1 MRLFRTL
8 CATLGTLFIVSTPS
22 LGAYAAA
29 IPPLSETSVLA
40 TDVHLTDAASALSME
55 NKGSATVA
63 APLRAAAEETSSTP
77 SLWLL
82 TALIISIII
91 LVLVV
96 VFIVY
101 ALRSQKTKK
110 KSQAQRV
117 PPSGQGS
124 VPFPVRPGMPEAS
137 AYTGGPAQFGQRATY
152 NPYPAQDATAGDP
165 TPRET
170 GFVWQRQTGPAP
182 AAPQQPIYAPTA
194 GGTPGQPLGAPMGM
208 PPSDQRGPNPAAPQN
223 APQQPPMG
231 GAAVV
236 GGTASM
242 SGEKTELLTTFGG
255 SDPDA
260 KTQLFGTYDDQADPD
275 AKTQLFGTYDDQGA
289 AAAAP
294 AAEPVEAPKPES
306 VATSHG
312 AAPAAPIP
320 APAPETAPAAPED
333 PGMLT
338 VKLPRFKPE
347 AQSQPAPEAE
357 SAAAPEDPGM
367 LTVKLP
373 RYKPEAQTDLAPTQ
387 DPQPEQPA
395 PAQSAAQPEQVDAP
409 TPEQAP
415 AEAPQYV
422 DVPTV
427 KLLRVPTQQASAASP
442 EQAAPP
448 EPEHVASPEASSTPV
463 AAPAPQPVAPPQP
476 PVAPEAMP
484 APASSLGNDSDE
496 GVPTVQMPQFDRMD
510 SFDWDSP
517 AASQQAP
524 QPQQAPQTPAVPVAP
539 QMQVPQQPMPAAPAQ
554 PFPPVD
560 QGAAAQQVPTAPQ
573 APEQSG
579 GFQESWTSQFS
590 WSEEIRPEPQA
601 QKKRRWPWSKRR
613 KQKGEEEAAQALP
626 EGNAPGATAH
636 MPVIAVD
643 AQDDDW
649 QNWNSRN

>member
-40 TDVHLTDAASALSME
+40 TDVHLADAASAISLE
-55 NKGSATVA
+55 NKGNATVA
-63 APLRAAAEETSSTP
+63 APLRAAAEEASSTP

-101 ALRSQKTKK
+101 ALRSQKAKK

-117 PPSGQGS
+117 PPSSQGS
-124 VPFPVRPGMPEAS
+124 APFPVRPGMPEAS
-137 AYTGGPAQFGQRATY
+137 AYTGGPAQFGQGATY
-152 NPYPAQDATAGDP
+152 TPYPAQDVPPGDP

-182 AAPQQPIYAPTA
+182 TASPQPIYAPTA

-208 PPSDQRGPNPAAPQN
+208 SPSYQRGPNPAAPQN
-223 APQQPPMG
+223 APQQPTMG

-236 GGTASM
+236 RGTASM

-289 AAAAP
+289 SVAAP
-294 AAEPVEAPKPES
+294 ATEPVEAPKPES
-306 VATSHG
+306 VAASHG

-320 APAPETAPAAPED
+320 APAPETTPAAPED

-357 SAAAPEDPGM
+357 SAAAPEDPGV

-373 RYKPEAQTDLAPTQ
+373 RYKPEAQAQPTPAQ
-387 DPQPEQPA
+387 EPQPEQPA
-395 PAQSAAQPEQVDAP
+395 PAQSAEQPEQVDAP
-409 TPEQAP
+409 APEQAP
-415 AEAPQYV
+415 AEAPQCV

-442 EQAAPP
+442 EQAAAP

-484 APASSLGNDSDE
+484 APASSLGDDSDE

-524 QPQQAPQTPAVPVAP
+524 QAQQAPQTPAVPTVP
-539 QMQVPQQPMPAAPAQ
+539 QTQVPQQPMPTAPAQ
-554 PFPPVD
+554 PFPPAD

-601 QKKRRWPWSKRR
+601 QKKRHWPWSKRR
-613 KQKGEEEAAQALP
+613 KQKGEEETTQALP

>member
-40 TDVHLTDAASALSME
+40 TDVHLTDAASALSVE

-63 APLRAAAEETSSTP
+63 APLRAAAEEASSTP

-101 ALRSQKTKK
+101 ALRSQKAKK

-117 PPSGQGS
+117 PPSSQGS

-137 AYTGGPAQFGQRATY
+137 AYTGGPAQFGQGATY
-152 NPYPAQDATAGDP
+152 NPYPAQDATPGGP

-182 AAPQQPIYAPTA
+182 ATPQQPIYAPTA
-194 GGTPGQPLGAPMGM
+194 GGTPGQPLGAPMSM
-208 PPSDQRGPNPAAPQN
+208 FPSAQRGPNPAAPEN

-260 KTQLFGTYDDQADPD
+260 KTQLFGTYDDQ
-275 AKTQLFGTYDDQGA
+275 GA

-306 VATSHG
+306 VAASHG

-333 PGMLT
+333 PGLVT

-357 SAAAPEDPGM
+357 SAAAPEDPGV

-373 RYKPEAQTDLAPTQ
+373 RYKPEAQTDLAPAQ
-387 DPQPEQPA
+387 EPQPEQPA

-442 EQAAPP
+442 EQAAAP

-463 AAPAPQPVAPPQP
+463 ATPVPQPVAPPQP

-524 QPQQAPQTPAVPVAP
+524 QAQQAPQTPAVPAAP

-554 PFPPVD
+554 PFPPTD

-601 QKKRRWPWSKRR
+601 QKKRHWPWSKRC

>member
-40 TDVHLTDAASALSME
+40 TDVHLTDAASALSVE

-63 APLRAAAEETSSTP
+63 APLRAAAEEASSTP

-101 ALRSQKTKK
+101 ALRSQKAKK

-117 PPSGQGS
+117 PPSSQGS

-137 AYTGGPAQFGQRATY
+137 AYTGGPAQFGQGATY
-152 NPYPAQDATAGDP
+152 NPYPAQDATPGGP

-182 AAPQQPIYAPTA
+182 TASPQPIYAPTA
-194 GGTPGQPLGAPMGM
+194 GGIPGQPLGAPMGM
-208 PPSDQRGPNPAAPQN
+208 PPSDQRGPNSATPQHE
-223 APQQPPMG
+223 PQQPTMG

-236 GGTASM
+236 RGTASM

-260 KTQLFGTYDDQADPD
+260 KTQLFGTYDDQVDPD
-275 AKTQLFGTYDDQGA
+275 AKTQLFGTYDDQA
-289 AAAAP
+289 APVAAP
-294 AAEPVEAPKPES
+294 AAEPVEAPKTEP
-306 VATSHG
+306 VAASHG

-320 APAPETAPAAPED
+320 APAPETTPATPEDPGVLTVKLPRYKPEAQSQPAPAQEPQPEQPAPAEPAATPED

-347 AQSQPAPEAE
+347 AQAHPTPEAE
-357 SAAAPEDPGM
+357 SAAAPEDPGV

-448 EPEHVASPEASSTPV
+448 EPEHVASPEASS
-463 AAPAPQPVAPPQP
+463 APASTGAPQPGSPPPQP
-476 PVAPEAMP
+476 F
-484 APASSLGNDSDE
+484 LF
-496 GVPTVQMPQFDRMD
+496 TL
-510 SFDWDSP
+510 
-517 AASQQAP
+517 
-524 QPQQAPQTPAVPVAP
+524 
-539 QMQVPQQPMPAAPAQ
+539 
-554 PFPPVD
+554 FPR
-560 QGAAAQQVPTAPQ
+560 
-573 APEQSG
+573 
-579 GFQESWTSQFS
+579 F
-590 WSEEIRPEPQA
+590 
-601 QKKRRWPWSKRR
+601 
-613 KQKGEEEAAQALP
+613 
-626 EGNAPGATAH
+626 
-636 MPVIAVD
+636 
-643 AQDDDW
+643 
-649 QNWNSRN
+649 

>member
-63 APLRAAAEETSSTP
+63 APLRAAAEEASSTP

-101 ALRSQKTKK
+101 ALRSQKAKK

-124 VPFPVRPGMPEAS
+124 VPFPARPGMPEAS
-137 AYTGGPAQFGQRATY
+137 AYTGGPAQFGQGATY
-152 NPYPAQDATAGDP
+152 NPYPAQDATPGVP

-170 GFVWQRQTGPAP
+170 GFVWQRQTGPTP
-182 AAPQQPIYAPTA
+182 AASPQPIYAPTA
-194 GGTPGQPLGAPMGM
+194 GGIPGQPLGAPMGM
-208 PPSDQRGPNPAAPQN
+208 PPSDQRGPNPVTPQHEQ
-223 APQQPPMG
+223 QQPTMG

-236 GGTASM
+236 RGTASM

-306 VATSHG
+306 VAPSHG

-333 PGMLT
+333 PG
-338 VKLPRFKPE
+338 V
-347 AQSQPAPEAE
+347 
-357 SAAAPEDPGM
+357 

-373 RYKPEAQTDLAPTQ
+373 RYKPEAQTDLAPAQ
-387 DPQPEQPA
+387 EPQPEQPV

-409 TPEQAP
+409 APEQAP

-442 EQAAPP
+442 EQAAAP
-448 EPEHVASPEASSTPV
+448 EPEHVASPEASSAP
-463 AAPAPQPVAPPQP
+463 AATGAPQPVAAPQP
-476 PVAPEAMP
+476 PVVPEAMP
-484 APASSLGNDSDE
+484 APASALGDDSDE

-524 QPQQAPQTPAVPVAP
+524 QAPQAPQPQQAPQAQQTPQTPAVPAAP

-590 WSEEIRPEPQA
+590 WSEEVRPEPQA
-601 QKKRRWPWSKRR
+601 QKKRRWPWSKRH
-613 KQKGEEEAAQALP
+613 KQKGEEEATQALP
-626 EGNAPGATAH
+626 EGNTPGATAH

>member
-40 TDVHLTDAASALSME
+40 TDVHLTDAASAISLE
-55 NKGSATVA
+55 NKGNATVA
-63 APLRAAAEETSSTP
+63 APLRAAAEEASSTP

-82 TALIISIII
+82 TTLIISIII

-101 ALRSQKTKK
+101 ALRSQKAKK

-117 PPSGQGS
+117 PPSSQGS
-124 VPFPVRPGMPEAS
+124 APFPVRPGMPEAS
-137 AYTGGPAQFGQRATY
+137 AYTGGPAQFGPGATY
-152 NPYPAQDATAGDP
+152 IPHPGQDATPGDP

-182 AAPQQPIYAPTA
+182 TASPQPIYAPTA
-194 GGTPGQPLGAPMGM
+194 GGTPGQSLGTPMGM
-208 PPSDQRGPNPAAPQN
+208 SPSYQRGPNPAAPQN
-223 APQQPPMG
+223 APQQPTMG

-236 GGTASM
+236 RGTASM

-306 VATSHG
+306 VAASHG

-333 PGMLT
+333 PGL
-338 VKLPRFKPE
+338 V
-347 AQSQPAPEAE
+347 
-357 SAAAPEDPGM
+357 
-367 LTVKLP
+367 TVKLP

-427 KLLRVPTQQASAASP
+427 KLLRVPTQQSSAASP
-442 EQAAPP
+442 EQAAAP

-524 QPQQAPQTPAVPVAP
+524 QPQQAPQTPAVPAAP
-539 QMQVPQQPMPAAPAQ
+539 QIQVPQQPMPTAPAQ

-626 EGNAPGATAH
+626 EGNAPDATAH